1 MEAGAV
7 HFKSL
12 SGKTYI
18 LLLGYQSE
26 KPSQS
31 DLVLPLSG
39 MQTNQK
45 RQKKES
51 AVEDTDVNSPWCH
64 FWSHLFILK
73 PINEILLYLQATGAV
88 SVMCGSYSLKQ
99 NSFRTTWP
107 PNQRPIVGIH
117 NGISIVQP
125 TQKESAYLS
134 QDTHMNTAE
143 NKNLALNYSHI
154 TWQPRILAV
163 LAPPRR

>member
-12 SGKTYI
+12 SGKNYI

-45 RQKKES
+45 RQKK
-51 AVEDTDVNSPWCH
+51 NRLW
-64 FWSHLFILK
+64 
-73 PINEILLYLQATGAV
+73 
-88 SVMCGSYSLKQ
+88 
-99 NSFRTTWP
+99 RT
-107 PNQRPIVGIH
+107 Q
-117 NGISIVQP
+117 
-125 TQKESAYLS
+125 
-134 QDTHMNTAE
+134 M
-143 NKNLALNYSHI
+143 
-154 TWQPRILAV
+154 
-163 LAPPRR
+163 

>member
-1 MEAGAV
+1 MQCT
-7 HFKSL
+7 L
-12 SGKTYI
+12 SHY
-18 LLLGYQSE
+18 LE
-26 KPSQS
+26 KPISYCWDIS
-31 DLVLPLSG
+31 LKSPLSLTLYYLS
-39 MQTNQK
+39 QVCRPTKKDKK
-45 RQKKES
+45 RIGCGGHRCKFALMSFLKSFIHLE
-51 AVEDTDVNSPWCH
+51 ANKWDFIISP
-64 FWSHLFILK
+64 
-73 PINEILLYLQATGAV
+73 ATGAV

>member
-18 LLLGYQSE
+18 LYQSE

-45 RQKKES
+45 RQKK
-51 AVEDTDVNSPWCH
+51 NRLW
-64 FWSHLFILK
+64 
-73 PINEILLYLQATGAV
+73 
-88 SVMCGSYSLKQ
+88 
-99 NSFRTTWP
+99 RT
-107 PNQRPIVGIH
+107 Q
-117 NGISIVQP
+117 
-125 TQKESAYLS
+125 
-134 QDTHMNTAE
+134 M
-143 NKNLALNYSHI
+143 
-154 TWQPRILAV
+154 
-163 LAPPRR
+163 